1 MVREYILHDRGN
13 SIFLGDSFGNLPS
26 PVNEGA
32 TIKKLF
38 KFNEDDPMEKKR
50 KNETKNQ
57 AIRIEGKKDKNEKK
71 EKSPERVPKAEIKM
85 RLTEIDKIV
94 FEDRK
99 QLPNVLGKKVQGKKG
114 VNDSKLS
121 IRPYEE
127 EESYENPVNLSKMP
141 GLVEDYIDIK
151 SDYVPNY
158 LHVNNSIG
166 ISKGYVH
173 IESLELDESIQNDYA
188 GFKVAVTEETIKP
201 QKGNPGGRLISE
213 PKKPIESQQIRTDA
227 RKINDSDFKSQN
239 KRDREIK
246 PLSLEDSKIK
256 DQPNALTKSH
266 ERENSSCKNTVKMT
280 DRRDFSFVDSHRESN
295 VPLSYNNKNL
305 LGKRPT
311 EIRQGKPEYQLGM
324 WGSVNDTVS
333 RLHGI
338 NSAQL
343 SNKDPLY
350 PRAEPFSVNPF
361 IHDCQLFGTQS
372 NTETKNFGGFLM

>member
-1 MVREYILHDRGN
+1 MVVEKADRDDNLPQMVREYILHDRGN
-13 SIFLGDSFGNLPS
+13 SIYLGDSFGNLPS

-57 AIRIEGKKDKNEKK
+57 AIRIEGKKEKNEKK
-71 EKSPERVPKAEIKM
+71 EKSPERIPKAEIKM

-94 FEDRK
+94 FEEKK
-99 QLPNVLGKKVQGKKG
+99 QLPNALGKKVQGKKG
-114 VNDSKLS
+114 VNESKVS

-173 IESLELDESIQNDYA
+173 IESLELDESIQNDYT

-201 QKGNPGGRLISE
+201 QKGNPGGRLVSE
-213 PKKPIESQQIRTDA
+213 PKKAIDSQPIRTDA
-227 RKINDSDFKSQN
+227 KKVNDSDIMNQHI
-239 KRDREIK
+239 RDK
-246 PLSLEDSKIK
+246 
-256 DQPNALTKSH
+256 
-266 ERENSSCKNTVKMT
+266 
-280 DRRDFSFVDSHRESN
+280 
-295 VPLSYNNKNL
+295 
-305 LGKRPT
+305 
-311 EIRQGKPEYQLGM
+311 
-324 WGSVNDTVS
+324 
-333 RLHGI
+333 
-338 NSAQL
+338 
-343 SNKDPLY
+343 
-350 PRAEPFSVNPF
+350 
-361 IHDCQLFGTQS
+361 
-372 NTETKNFGGFLM
+372 